1 MASLIISSGEKSGE
15 YFPLGQRTTVI
26 GRDEGVPLQ
35 ILDERVSRKH
45 AQIRFDEKAAA
56 YILMDMKSV
65 NGTFVNGRR
74 MSTELVLADGDE
86 IQLGDTKLMFT
97 LADFTDKAGA
107 LAHFKRVGERRRST
121 LMR

>member
-1 MASLIISSGEKSGE
+1 MASLIIGSGDKSGE

-45 AQIRFDEKAAA
+45 AQVRFDDKTQA
-56 YILMDMKSV
+56 YVLMDMKSV

-74 MSTELVLADGDE
+74 LTTELVLSDGDE
-86 IQLGDTKLMFT
+86 ITLGDTRLMFT
-97 LADFTDKAGA
+97 LADFSDKAGA
-107 LAHFKRVGERRRST
+107 LAHFKKVGERKRST